1 VKVYNW
7 DTEDTDE
14 VVVERIL
21 SGQPAGAP
29 RHPADTLEV
38 VRRAARMGYSD
49 GQIAHMLGMYR
60 RSVIRTRKQH
70 GIPAALPSDGGKQ
83 PVRTAPTRARAAG

>member
-1 VKVYNW
+1 MKIYNW
-7 DTEDTDE
+7 DTEKIDE
-14 VVVERIL
+14 AVVERIL

-49 GQIAHMLGMYR
+49 GQIAHMLGTYR
-60 RSVIRTRKQH
+60 RSVIRTRRQH
-70 GIPAALPSDGGKQ
+70 GIPAALPRYGSKK
-83 PVRTAPTRARAAG
+83 PVRTAPTRARNAG